1 MKVSFVTRN
10 LSAGGAER
18 VIAQLATYMAEKGI
32 HCEIVTIDQ
41 KEVFYTIPSNIK
53 IYQIGKKSNNKVADK
68 FLRYKDLRRY
78 LKLSNPNVV
87 LSMPEEIGIY
97 VIPALLGTGIPI
109 VVSERNNPW
118 VMPWK
123 KVTRLL
129 RRIFYPFADG
139 FVFQTKQA
147 ASFFPKSIR
156 QKGII
161 LPNPLDLNRIPEP
174 WNGERNKEIIGVGR
188 LEPQKNFPLLIKA
201 FAKFYSSHP
210 DYKLTIY
217 GEGSKRN
224 ELESLASSLLPKSA
238 YSFPGRNKDL
248 LNHIKKAKM
257 FVLSSDYEGM
267 PNVLIE
273 AMAMGMPVIATDC
286 PSGGPAELIN
296 NGKNGLLVPVNDI
309 DKMAEA
315 MVKIADSEEFA
326 KTLGENAV
334 FIKNKLDSEV
344 ISENWMTFLCKFGEK
359 SRVVREKRGT

>member
-1 MKVSFVTRN
+1 MKISFVTRN

-32 HCEIVTIDQ
+32 QCEIVTIDQ
-41 KEVFYTIPSNIK
+41 KEVFYNIPTKIV

-68 FLRYKDLRRY
+68 LLRYKELRKY
-78 LKLSNPNVV
+78 LKSSNPNVV

-129 RRIFYPFADG
+129 RKIFYPFADG

-156 QKGII
+156 QKGIV
-161 LPNPLDLNRIPEP
+161 LPNPLDLNRIPKP
-174 WNGERNKEIIGVGR
+174 WSGERNKEIIGVGR
-188 LEPQKNFPLLIKA
+188 LEQQKNFPLLIKA
-201 FAKFYSSHP
+201 FAKFYRTHP

-217 GEGSKRN
+217 GEGSKRS
-224 ELESLASSLLPKSA
+224 ELELLANSLLPKKA
-238 YSFPGRNKDL
+238 YSFPGRTKDL
-248 LNHIKKAKM
+248 LDKIKNAKM

-273 AMAMGMPVIATDC
+273 AMAIGMPVIATDC
-286 PSGGPAELIN
+286 PSGGPAELIKD
-296 NGKNGLLVPVNDI
+296 GVNGLLVPVNDI
-309 DKMAEA
+309 DA
-315 MVKIADSEEFA
+315 MTAAMTKIADSEELA
-326 KTLGENAV
+326 KTLGKNAV
-334 FIKNKLDSEV
+334 DIKNKLDSEV
-344 ISENWMTFLCKFGEK
+344 VSENWRIFLCEIGEK
-359 SRVVREKRGT
+359 GRVVRENSGT